1 MIRPIAMG
9 NIQSA
14 ISVFV
19 AHLIVISALTPP
31 LALGGSSLPY
41 SGNRLREGRPLV
53 HDHGKSFL
61 GQP

>member
-1 MIRPIAMG
+1 MG

-14 ISVFV
+14 VSVFV
-19 AHLIVISALTPP
+19 AHLIGISALTPP
-31 LALGGSSLPY
+31 LALGGSSLPC
-41 SGNRLREGRPLV
+41 SGNRLREGQPLV